1 MEEIIYITPNGSE
14 VDEVTLRNKYG
25 ERFNQLVADNI
36 LKKKDSS
43 GIATDLNL
51 ETGISDLPEPD
62 ISQAVSYTHLTLPT
76 IYSV

>member
-25 ERFNQLVADNI
+25 ERFDQLVADNI

-51 ETGISDLPEPD
+51 ETGIWCSAG
-62 ISQAVSYTHLTLPT
+62 SKFK
-76 IYSV
+76 